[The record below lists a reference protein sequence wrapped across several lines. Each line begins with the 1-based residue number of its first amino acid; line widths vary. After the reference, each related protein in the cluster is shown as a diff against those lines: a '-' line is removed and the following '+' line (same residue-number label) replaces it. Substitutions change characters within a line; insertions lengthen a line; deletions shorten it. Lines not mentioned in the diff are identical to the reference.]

1 MSLEFWFI
9 SFLNPLFV
17 SIDRAGMAGSVV
29 IRDGRFADFVAGL
42 QVRVRFRL
50 SFATL
55 IQRGIWSIR
64 RWFNLQ
70 EALRDNDG
78 GGSGSGG
85 GVIDQIEEAVKK
97 VVACTFA
104 SVISMP
110 LRGV

>member
-55 IQRGIWSIR
+55 IRRGIWSIR

-70 EALRDNDG
+70 EALRDND
-78 GGSGSGG
+78 GG